1 MVDIHVL
8 VVYRR
13 FRTRIAPSLNFT
25 HTFPLCSLFPLEY
38 SLTHSLTHSFTHL
51 HITAPWSLLRSIRPR
66 PSPKRYLT
74 TYLHT

>member
-38 SLTHSLTHSFTHL
+38 SLTHSLTHSLIHSPPHHCPL
-51 HITAPWSLLRSIRPR
+51 VSPSIHP
-66 PSPKRYLT
+66 PPTKP
-74 TYLHT
+74 